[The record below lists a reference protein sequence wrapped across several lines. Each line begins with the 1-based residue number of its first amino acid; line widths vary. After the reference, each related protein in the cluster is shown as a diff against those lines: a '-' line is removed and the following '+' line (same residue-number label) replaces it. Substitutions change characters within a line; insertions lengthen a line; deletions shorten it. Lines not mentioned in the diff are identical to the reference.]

1 MFVEEFISWVRISLN
16 WTFNICSMKPL
27 KSILLVEDDEVDA
40 YISDSILKRHFNDFE
55 VVRVKNGEEALK
67 YLETNHPDLIILDL
81 NMPVMNGRQFLEK
94 SLQIR
99 HARDI
104 KVAVLTSS
112 NNSSDKSE
120 CTRFGVENYFEKP
133 LNASITTALG
143 RMLDLY

>member
-1 MFVEEFISWVRISLN
+1 
-16 WTFNICSMKPL
+16 MKPL

-40 YISDSILKRHFNDFE
+40 YISNSILQRHFNDFE
-55 VVRVKNGEEALK
+55 VVRVTNGQEALNH
-67 YLETNHPDLIILDL
+67 LEDNNPDLIILDL
-81 NMPVMNGRQFLEK
+81 NMPIMNGRQFLEK

-99 HARDI
+99 HTRDI

-112 NNSSDKSE
+112 NNSSDKNE
-120 CTRFGVENYFEKP
+120 CSRFGVENYFEKP